1 MRRDKLFPAQ
11 MGLFMYLEKVG
22 IPYASLFKLKR
33 RLGVAILSL
42 LFVGASISL
51 ALQSREFATVFQ

>member
-1 MRRDKLFPAQ
+1 
-11 MGLFMYLEKVG
+11 MGLFLYLEKVR

-33 RLGVAILSL
+33 RLGVSILSL

-51 ALQSREFATVFQ
+51 ALQSKEFATVFQYRKKGFLT